1 MKKLFETLFV
11 VVLFLF
17 VFLSAVNPGWSASAV
32 GPSTNVTGSQIST
45 EGWKATY
52 GAGGVNITPAATPTD
67 VATIYG
73 SATKTIRV
81 KSVTLCGSGSDNATM
96 NVSLVKRTAVNTAGT
111 SASASMAKFDSIDN
125 NATATVKQYTA
136 NPSGLG
142 AGYDLAVSKI
152 RFGVPGVGECK
163 TWDFGTRNDKAVV
176 LRGAAQGLAIDLNGG
191 TLPTAPKFSYSF
203 EWTEE

>member
-17 VFLSAVNPGWSASAV
+17 ACVMLAGPGWSAV
-32 GPSTNVTGSQIST
+32 GPATNVTGSQIST
-45 EGWKATY
+45 EGWRATY
-52 GAGGVNITPAATPTD
+52 GAGGVDITPASTPTD

-81 KSVTLCGSGSDNATM
+81 KSVTVCGSGSDNATM

-111 SASASMAKFDSIDN
+111 SATASNAKFDSLDG

-136 NPSGLG
+136 NPSALG
-142 AGYDLAVSKI
+142 AGYDLATSQI

-163 TWDFGTRNDKAVV
+163 TWDFSTRNDKSVV

-191 TLPTAPKFSYSF
+191 TLPATPKFSYSF